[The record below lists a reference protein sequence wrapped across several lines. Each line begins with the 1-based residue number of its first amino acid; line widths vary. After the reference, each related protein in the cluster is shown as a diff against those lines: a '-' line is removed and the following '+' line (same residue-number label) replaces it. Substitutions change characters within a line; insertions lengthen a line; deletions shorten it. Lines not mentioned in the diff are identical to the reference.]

1 MVIGGSEPWT
11 KLSSSRTPPPAGP
24 TRGVK
29 FPLPPFIQS
38 VTWRELKGHPLLP
51 PIHTAVFVGVEVRL
65 QMTDMEVQA

>member
-1 MVIGGSEPWT
+1 MDEAEQQLHT
-11 KLSSSRTPPPAGP
+11 SSRRAYAGS
-24 TRGVK
+24 K